1 MAKDLYRKVRL
12 VIRARK
18 QGVFLRAANGDGKV
32 ARRLFRSVLNMT
44 KREIAESLK

>member
-32 ARRLFRSVLNMT
+32 ARRLFRSEFNRV
-44 KREIAESLK
+44 KREIGESAK